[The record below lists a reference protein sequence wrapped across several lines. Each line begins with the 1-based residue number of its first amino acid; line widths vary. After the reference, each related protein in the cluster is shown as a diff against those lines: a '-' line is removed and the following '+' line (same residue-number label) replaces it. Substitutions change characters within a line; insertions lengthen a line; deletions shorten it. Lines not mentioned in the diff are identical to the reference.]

1 MPSPTSPA
9 APAHRPFFGEL
20 CILVGSIS
28 FSLSFVLVPT
38 IYGAGGNQ
46 FAVLVLRNLL
56 LAALMAT
63 LIARSGK
70 PLLLPRAERNGSL
83 IVGLLFAAQS
93 FCYFTSVHFIPV
105 SLATLLNF
113 LYPVM
118 VAVAMHW
125 SAGEKL
131 TVVKVGALVT
141 ALAGLALALDT
152 EAGNLNW
159 LGVLLGFLSGLLST
173 AIAVVSGRVLGQA
186 DTQRMTLHMV
196 FATGLILLAA
206 SQISGAGLIFPSGW
220 TGWAAIAAA
229 PVFYTIAV
237 LGYFHAIRL
246 IGPSRTTMIS
256 NVEPISTLTI
266 AALILG
272 EDFSTTQAMGAVL
285 VLSAIVAT
293 QVAAWKQA

>member
-1 MPSPTSPA
+1 MPSSAPPTD
-9 APAHRPFFGEL
+9 APHRPFFGEL

-28 FSLSFVLVPT
+28 FSLSFVLVPA

-56 LAALMAT
+56 LAALMAA

-131 TVVKVGALVT
+131 TVVKVGTLVT

-152 EAGNLNW
+152 EAGNLSW
-159 LGVLLGFLSGLLST
+159 LGVLLGFLSAIFST

-196 FATGLILLAA
+196 FATGLVLFAV
-206 SQISGAGLIFPSGW
+206 SQISGAGLAFPSGFA
-220 TGWAAIAAA
+220 GWAAVSAA
-229 PVFYTIAV
+229 PLLYMVAV

-256 NVEPISTLTI
+256 NVEPVCTLTL
-266 AALILG
+266 AAVVLG
-272 EDFSTTQAMGAVL
+272 EAFSTTQVAGAVL
-285 VLSAIVAT
+285 VIGAIVAT
-293 QVAAWKQA
+293 QIAARKQA